1 MICAYLRVAICSVH
15 FLPIDGRRV
24 HSVFHKPWKLRV
36 DSSVNDVTLPR
47 DVGEAEIY
55 DGVWQGE
62 VEGIRNIQV
71 LTLAYQGYYDPVQSR
86 LYLHCSRAIYRPLM
100 NG

>member
-1 MICAYLRVAICSVH
+1 
-15 FLPIDGRRV
+15 
-24 HSVFHKPWKLRV
+24 
-36 DSSVNDVTLPR
+36 
-47 DVGEAEIY
+47 
-55 DGVWQGE
+55 